1 MGDLPDGGVIG
12 WGDYVLP
19 NEYRKKSS
27 ACGTIPIEQLL
38 NTGRGPQTFRKSNQ
52 SPWNEVGQK
61 IKTTGRQRWDLCPR
75 EGVLKVEK
83 LPHTRKPAHRRGQG
97 ELRNLRGKCS
107 QTGAPKENGE
117 HSPQRS
123 CEGHFSAKTWLAH
136 SRPPTANGGWVGE
149 AHSSGVHCHGEDQ
162 GLLPGRYSEVANMT
176 PA

>member
-83 LPHTRKPAHRRGQG
+83 FPHTRKPAHRRGQG
-97 ELRNLRGKCS
+97 ELRNLRGGCS
-107 QTGAPKENGE
+107 
-117 HSPQRS
+117 RS
-123 CEGHFSAKTWLAH
+123 SEDKRERIQHRDFCWPALPAEKQFSCPLQQ
-136 SRPPTANGGWVGE
+136 VGVGCWG
-149 AHSSGVHCHGEDQ
+149 SGFRNRTPRW
-162 GLLPGRYSEVANMT
+162 GLGLPALKLL
-176 PA
+176 